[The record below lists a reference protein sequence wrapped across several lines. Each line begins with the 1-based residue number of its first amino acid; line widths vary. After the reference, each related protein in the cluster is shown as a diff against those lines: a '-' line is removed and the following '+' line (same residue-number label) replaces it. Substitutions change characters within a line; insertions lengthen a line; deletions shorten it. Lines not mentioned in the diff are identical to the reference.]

1 MHNSPQTFD
10 FPLLQLHRSLATT
23 ASIWATVRE
32 GLVPGGAPCK
42 CSSKQ
47 LQLRIYSLAIF
58 LCATQSTDY
67 ICI

>member
-10 FPLLQLHRSLATT
+10 FPLPQLHRLLATT

-32 GLVPGGAPCK
+32 GLVPGGALHK

-47 LQLRIYSLAIF
+47 PQLRIYS
-58 LCATQSTDY
+58 
-67 ICI
+67 